1 MDFKQMV
8 GEQIRKIRKLR
19 GMTQERLAEQ
29 SGLSFSYISDVE
41 RGTRNISLESL
52 GKIINAL
59 GVRPAQLF
67 EDIDEITENSGNDE
81 IRNKIEDLIT
91 LLSERQIEEVDFV
104 LTLAREFLNT
114 IDRKNR

>member
-1 MDFKQMV
+1 MDFRQMV
-8 GEQIRKIRKLR
+8 GEQIRKARRLR

-59 GVRPAQLF
+59 GVKPAQLF
-67 EDIDEITENSGNDE
+67 EDIDEIPEHS
-81 IRNKIEDLIT
+81 RNGELHSNIEDLVT
-91 LLSERQIEEVDFV
+91 LLSDRQIEEVEFV
-104 LTLAREFLNT
+104 LTVTREFLNT